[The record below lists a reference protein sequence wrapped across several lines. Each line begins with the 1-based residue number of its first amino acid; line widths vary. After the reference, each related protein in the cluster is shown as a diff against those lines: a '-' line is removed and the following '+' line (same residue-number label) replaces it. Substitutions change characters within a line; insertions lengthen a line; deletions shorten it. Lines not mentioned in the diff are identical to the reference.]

1 MCALLKTGGEPHL
14 LKNETLEAKYSRKKF
29 RLADDG
35 EVKWHGTKGESKNR
49 MKMLSPPSLS
59 VLCLMYGIDLPP
71 KAFGM
76 EQSQSLAVAA
86 IVHLEATLAGAIR
99 DEELLVLGKQ
109 YAPLEINELK
119 IKCKKRRVLVNEA
132 STKSGCVAALAR
144 DSSTLPTTP
153 KKKKQFK
160 KSFQMQMFI
169 NLQ

>member
-59 VLCLMYGIDLPP
+59 VLLQMYGIDLPP

-86 IVHLEATLAGAIR
+86 IVHLEATLAEAIR
-99 DEELLVLGKQ
+99 DGESEEVCGGDADLSFSRHKM
-109 YAPLEINELK
+109 I
-119 IKCKKRRVLVNEA
+119 
-132 STKSGCVAALAR
+132 CV
-144 DSSTLPTTP
+144 
-153 KKKKQFK
+153 Q
-160 KSFQMQMFI
+160 
-169 NLQ
+169 